1 MLVEFSLACISTTC
15 GKNFSIYGVHIPRK
29 CIKSMHINSC
39 PSPSPKTPG
48 RSFWKYVSL
57 KTKWVKE
64 SMIYFVKTQSENM
77 KMTKNI
83 SLFIFCMICNF
94 CKCDGC
100 TVLWIISV
108 CVYTCVM
115 SYGSY
120 LRLFHY
126 CIVLVSIAVQF
137 ITHAQTTQN
146 AENNPQRPKKER
158 NCRKISRKNQEQ

>member
-1 MLVEFSLACISTTC
+1 MLVEFSLACICTTC

-108 CVYTCVM
+108 CVCVCVCDVIWLIPEAFPLLYCSCNYCRTIHHTCPNDPKRRKQPPKTKK
-115 SYGSY
+115 GEK
-120 LRLFHY
+120 L
-126 CIVLVSIAVQF
+126 Q
-137 ITHAQTTQN
+137 
-146 AENNPQRPKKER
+146 ENL
-158 NCRKISRKNQEQ
+158 